1 MESEQPI
8 NDAMDKLVDE
18 LEAFKRASLTLPPDD
33 ETVDELVVLPDIE
46 SLRALDLT
54 GTCEMSLVASQL
66 REKNLHK
73 FDPVRFRFI
82 ESMLEKAAHQPKAA
96 VSRLIEAKAKRALAD
111 YIASFMCSYDRA
123 KEMLE
128 NMMVRHP
135 ECAGELKKHFV
146 DFNFRGMENSI
157 GRIPCHKTRP
167 IAELLQRMSSTADS
181 DSPDH
186 QILDEDWLIESVAE
200 ASGASD
206 PLHVGGT
213 PIRQELK
220 AVRAFKA
227 SSQKREVDSRVT
239 QAIEESPENAGPL
252 NPQRLMVRSLS
263 TLRELSPAYLG
274 RFVTMIDAMLWLEA
288 AGPAVDSGEH
298 AKPLAKGKAAPL
310 IRGKNRR

>member
-1 MESEQPI
+1 
-8 NDAMDKLVDE
+8 
-18 LEAFKRASLTLPPDD
+18 
-33 ETVDELVVLPDIE
+33 
-46 SLRALDLT
+46 
-54 GTCEMSLVASQL
+54 
-66 REKNLHK
+66 
-73 FDPVRFRFI
+73 
-82 ESMLEKAAHQPKAA
+82 
-96 VSRLIEAKAKRALAD
+96 
-111 YIASFMCSYDRA
+111 
-123 KEMLE
+123 
-128 NMMVRHP
+128 
-135 ECAGELKKHFV
+135 
-146 DFNFRGMENSI
+146 
-157 GRIPCHKTRP
+157 
-167 IAELLQRMSSTADS
+167 MSSTADS

-288 AGPAVDSGEH
+288 AGPAADSVEH
-298 AKPLAKGKAAPL
+298 AKPLAKGKAAPV
-310 IRGKNRR
+310 IRGKSRR